1 MPSLLTL
8 LHGLLLIR
16 ARRPLLRSRGFL
28 DFHARLLKHV
38 IARRYIQA
46 VFSLLN
52 LPLHRRVVLEKRVD
66 THRHLLIFQLNR
78 LYSILMYIQVS
89 LCENRII

>member
-1 MPSLLTL
+1 MPPLLTL
-8 LHGLLLIR
+8 LHGFLLIR
-16 ARRPLLRSRGFL
+16 ARSPLLRSRSFL
-28 DFHARLLKHV
+28 GFHARLLKHF

-78 LYSILMYIQVS
+78 LYSILMYMQAT
-89 LCENRII
+89 LCESRII